1 MYQAMKRMFLLSPLL
16 LLLIS
21 AAPATRPTA
30 QEVDRLIVQVRRV
43 EFTMKEGD
51 SPLSF
56 GDPTNIQLPADT
68 KELSS
73 IQTTTNATGPFE
85 SIAVINGTTCRLAG
99 KLKPAAPPSKYIR
112 LEIEY
117 LERTQTNDVFSFTTN
132 LMLEVD
138 KPIRSGGTLSDNKA
152 YATIITLK
160 QP

>member
-16 LLLIS
+16 LLLVS

-85 SIAVINGTTCRLAG
+85 SIAVIITDCPEQAR
-99 KLKPAAPPSKYIR
+99 PAERGFAAEAARSERGAAALWFANYFEASWSRKSAIPPPR
-112 LEIEY
+112 A
-117 LERTQTNDVFSFTTN
+117 RATDAT
-132 LMLEVD
+132 
-138 KPIRSGGTLSDNKA
+138 PPLS
-152 YATIITLK
+152 
-160 QP
+160 P